1 MIPGK
6 RTVATHQQAEVLSWG
21 EVGVADV
28 TGGLEDSDDAL
39 HVAGEAEA
47 VVGNDQQ
54 LHDYGKETEDRTK
67 LKKKSVFLITLGSVL
82 QFSKAR

>member
-1 MIPGK
+1 MA
-6 RTVATHQQAEVLSWG
+6 VNSLAFSTHQQAEVLSRG

-28 TGGLEDSDDAL
+28 TGGLQDSDDAL

-54 LHDYGKETEDRTK
+54 LHDYGKETGEEEMCFRSLWDQFF
-67 LKKKSVFLITLGSVL
+67 S
-82 QFSKAR
+82 FSKAR